1 MLQKLLTGPLS
12 PGESF
17 KSKILHSGLWAGLLN
32 GGERTLD
39 IVRLVILTRILLP
52 EDFGLLGVAMI
63 LLIGLRS
70 FSRLG
75 LQEAL
80 IQHPAE
86 DVDTYLDTVWV
97 IRVLRGGVLAVL
109 MYGSAGAVSGFFGE
123 PRATPIIQAMSL
135 VVAMEGLFNPAVTYY
150 KKNLDFHK
158 EFAYQMSGAVS
169 SFVVAVS
176 AAYIFGTVW
185 ALVYGELARYSVKLL
200 LSHTLTSHS
209 VGVRFSRD
217 HATEL
222 FDFGRWIFATSVVY
236 FLVTTL
242 DDVFVGWYLGAA
254 ALGIYQVAFRL
265 SNAPATEIA
274 HVVGHVMF
282 PGVSMI
288 QDDVE
293 RVQRLFNHALAV
305 VSGIAV
311 PMAVGMV
318 LIAPEFVAVVL
329 GDEWRPMVPVMQVL
343 AGAGL
348 LRALAALTG
357 PVYRGLGMPE
367 WSVYE
372 NSIRL
377 LLLVISIWPLSEAF
391 GSQGTA
397 ASVLLAVGGGL
408 LVGIY
413 KLRDVIDVTVGT
425 FIRMLAIPVL
435 ASLGMAIIVLYIK
448 APTLVSVVLTVVLGV
463 ITYALI
469 SLALLRISGANVN
482 EIIKSITG

>member
-1 MLQKLLTGPLS
+1 MLSKVLTSFFS

-17 KSKILHSGLWAGLLN
+17 KSQILHSGLWAGLLN
-32 GGERTLD
+32 FGQRLLD
-39 IVRLVILTRILLP
+39 ILRLVILTRILLP

-63 LLIGLRS
+63 IIMGLRS

-80 IQHPAE
+80 IEHPDE
-86 DVDTYLDTVWV
+86 DVDAYLDTVWV
-97 IRVLRGGVLAVL
+97 IRVVRGTLLAVI

-123 PRATPIIQAMSL
+123 PRATPIIQGMSL
-135 VVAMEGLFNPAVTYY
+135 VVAMEGFFNPAVTYY

-176 AAYIFGTVW
+176 AAFILGTVW
-185 ALVYGELARYSVKLL
+185 ALVYGELARYFVKLL
-200 LSHTLTSHS
+200 LSHNLTSHT
-209 VGVRFSRD
+209 VRFSFSRD

-222 FDFGRWIFATSVVY
+222 FDFGRWIFASSVVY
-236 FLVTTL
+236 FLVTSL
-242 DDVFVGWYLGAA
+242 DDAFVGWYLGAA

-282 PGVSMI
+282 PGVSVI
-288 QDDVE
+288 QDNVG
-293 RVQRLFNHALAV
+293 RVRRLFKHALAV
-305 VSGIAV
+305 VSVIAV
-311 PMAVGMV
+311 PMAVGML

-329 GDEWRPMVPVMQVL
+329 GNEWLPMVPVIQVF

-367 WSVYE
+367 WNVYE

-377 LLLVISIWPLSEAF
+377 IILVISIWPLSEVLGAI
-391 GSQGTA
+391 GAA

-408 LVGIY
+408 LVGMY
-413 KLRDVIDVTVGT
+413 KLREVINVSPGT
-425 FIRMLAIPVL
+425 FIRTLTIPVL
-435 ASLGMAIIVLYIK
+435 ASLSMAVVVIQIK
-448 APTLVSVVLTVVLGV
+448 RPTLTSVVLTVIAGVL
-463 ITYALI
+463 TYGTI
-469 SLALLRISGANVN
+469 SFILLRISGIDIK
-482 EIIKSITG
+482 EIIKVIAS